1 MYVSLASPF
10 AAGLTGSVTGCDIT
24 LYVTTFSFQLQWSTK
39 WYLRFQRRGP
49 VMHHGRN
56 PFNFPS
62 IILDRLL
69 VVNGRRI
76 NPFLEWLMESEESTD
91 PLTDGVRIWGP
102 PFIGSTVLTRGDA
115 IFGERHFD
123 LKKDTM
129 NTRRSVA
136 VAPQAHPIPIPSISW
151 SEENKNVPNIYIKLN
166 QYWIVFCNS
175 KFHFARRRWQN
186 KEPHFTF

>member
-1 MYVSLASPF
+1 
-10 AAGLTGSVTGCDIT
+10 
-24 LYVTTFSFQLQWSTK
+24 
-39 WYLRFQRRGP
+39 
-49 VMHHGRN
+49 MHHGRN
-56 PFNFPS
+56 PFDFPS

-91 PLTDGVRIWGP
+91 PFTDGVLIWGP

-129 NTRRSVA
+129 NTRISVA
-136 VAPQAHPIPIPSISW
+136 VAPQAHPIPIPNIS
-151 SEENKNVPNIYIKLN
+151 
-166 QYWIVFCNS
+166 
-175 KFHFARRRWQN
+175 
-186 KEPHFTF
+186 

>member
-1 MYVSLASPF
+1 MFCISSIPF
-10 AAGLTGSVTGCDIT
+10 VAGTTCFATRRDIT
-24 LYVTTFSFQLQWSTK
+24 LYVTTFSFQLQCSTEL
-39 WYLRFQRRGP
+39 YLRFQRRGP

-56 PFNFPS
+56 PFDFPS

-91 PLTDGVRIWGP
+91 PLTDGVLIWGP
-102 PFIGSTVLTRGDA
+102 PCIGSTVLTRGDA

-129 NTRRSVA
+129 NTRISVA
-136 VAPQAHPIPIPSISW
+136 VAPQAHPIPIPNIS
-151 SEENKNVPNIYIKLN
+151 
-166 QYWIVFCNS
+166 
-175 KFHFARRRWQN
+175 
-186 KEPHFTF
+186 